1 MQTPTIAASAQPR
14 LARGVRLQTDSK
26 TGNSVLLFP
35 EGVLELNETAQ
46 EIVTRCDGRT
56 VAEIVQA
63 LAEEIRCRSS
73 NAWRRCAGNPCGL
86 ATTQIDR
93 TRMIAPRPYALL
105 AEITYRCPLH
115 CPYCSNPTQARNDQ
129 ELTTSEWTRVI
140 REAAALGVLQIGF
153 SGGEPLARR
162 DLQDLVRAAREAN
175 LYTNLITSGIGLD
188 DDRVRALRDAGL
200 DSIQLSFQSDNTDLA
215 DEIAGAR
222 AHQRKLDAAA
232 KIRAAGIPL
241 SLNFVIHRRNIDRL
255 AEMIALAESLQAERV
270 ELANVQFYG
279 WAFFN
284 RAALLPTREQV
295 VRAREIATAAKARL
309 TGKIDIFYVLP
320 DYYENRP
327 KPCLN
332 GWGQRYLTVNPIGDV
347 LPCPTAS
354 SAIPD
359 LRFENVRARELD
371 WIWRESESFNRFR
384 GTEWMPEPCQSCP
397 QREIDFGGCRCQAAL
412 LTGNAA
418 NTDPVCDLSPNRAT
432 VDAVLREVDSLGY
445 NTPAWTYRANPKEV
459 QRVQYF
465 SRG

>member
-1 MQTPTIAASAQPR
+1 
-14 LARGVRLQTDSK
+14 
-26 TGNSVLLFP
+26 
-35 EGVLELNETAQ
+35 
-46 EIVTRCDGRT
+46 
-56 VAEIVQA
+56 
-63 LAEEIRCRSS
+63 
-73 NAWRRCAGNPCGL
+73 
-86 ATTQIDR
+86 
-93 TRMIAPRPYALL
+93 MIAPRPYALL

-115 CPYCSNPTQARNDQ
+115 CPYCSNPVAASLCEAPRCPQGGSYSDGDLSTD
-129 ELTTSEWTRVI
+129 EWRRVI

-153 SGGEPLARR
+153 SGGEPLVRR
-162 DLQDLVRAAREAN
+162 DLPDLVRAAREAN

-188 DDRVRALRDAGL
+188 DDRMGALRNAGL
-200 DSIQLSFQSDNTDLA
+200 DSVQLSFQSDNTDLA

-222 AHQRKLDAAA
+222 AHQHKLDAAA

-255 AEMIALAESLQAERV
+255 LQMIDLAESLQAERV

-279 WAFFN
+279 WAFLN

-295 VRAREIATAAKARL
+295 VRAREIATAAKVRL
-309 TGKIDIFYVLP
+309 AGKIDIFYVLP

-327 KPCLN
+327 KPCLS
-332 GWGQRYLTVNPIGDV
+332 GWGQRYLTVNPIGEV

-418 NTDPVCDLSPNRAT
+418 NTDPVCDLSSNRAG
-432 VDAVLREVDSLGY
+432 VDAVLRDLNSSSHY
-445 NTPAWTYRANPKEV
+445 QDDWTYRVNPKAV
-459 QRVQYF
+459 PV
-465 SRG
+465 

>member
-1 MQTPTIAASAQPR
+1 
-14 LARGVRLQTDSK
+14 
-26 TGNSVLLFP
+26 
-35 EGVLELNETAQ
+35 
-46 EIVTRCDGRT
+46 
-56 VAEIVQA
+56 
-63 LAEEIRCRSS
+63 
-73 NAWRRCAGNPCGL
+73 
-86 ATTQIDR
+86 
-93 TRMIAPRPYALL
+93 MIAPRPYALL

-115 CPYCSNPTQARNDQ
+115 CPYCSNPPQTRNDQ

-162 DLQDLVRAAREAN
+162 DLPEMVRAARAAN

-188 DDRVRALRDAGL
+188 DDRVAALRDAGL
-200 DSIQLSFQSDNTDLA
+200 DSVQLSFQSDNPDFA

-232 KIRAAGIPL
+232 KIRAVGIPL

-255 AEMIALAESLQAERV
+255 PQMIELAESLQAERV

-279 WAFFN
+279 WALLN

-295 VRAREIATAAKARL
+295 VRAREIATAANARL
-309 TGKIDIFYVLP
+309 AGKIDIFYVLP
-320 DYYENRP
+320 DYYETRP
-327 KPCLN
+327 KPCLS
-332 GWGQRYLTVNPIGDV
+332 GWGQRYLTVNPTGEV

-359 LRFENVRARELD
+359 LRFDNVRTRALD

-418 NTDPVCDLSPNRAT
+418 NTDPVCELSPNRAT
-432 VDAVLREVDSLGY
+432 IDAVLHELDSLGHHA
-445 NTPAWTYRANPKEV
+445 PKWTYRINPDV
-459 QRVQYF
+459 LRAA
-465 SRG
+465 SRAVVARR

>member
-1 MQTPTIAASAQPR
+1 MN
-14 LARGVRLQTDSK
+14 L
-26 TGNSVLLFP
+26 
-35 EGVLELNETAQ
+35 
-46 EIVTRCDGRT
+46 
-56 VAEIVQA
+56 
-63 LAEEIRCRSS
+63 
-73 NAWRRCAGNPCGL
+73 
-86 ATTQIDR
+86 
-93 TRMIAPRPYALL
+93 PRPYALL

-115 CPYCSNPTQARNDQ
+115 CPYCSNPVAASLCEAPRRPQGGGYSNS
-129 ELTTSEWTRVI
+129 ELTTEEWKRVI

-162 DLQDLVRAAREAN
+162 DLAELIRAAREAK

-188 DDRVRALRDAGL
+188 DDRLGALRDAGL
-200 DSIQLSFQSDNTDLA
+200 DSIQLSFQSDESSLA

-222 AHQRKLDAAA
+222 AHERKLDVAA

-255 AEMIALAESLQAERV
+255 PQMIDLAEALGAERM

-279 WAFFN
+279 WAFRN

-295 VRAREIATAAKARL
+295 DRARDIATAAKARL
-309 TGKIDIFYVLP
+309 AGRIDIFYVLP
-320 DYYENRP
+320 DYYETRP

-332 GWGQRYLTVNPIGDV
+332 GWGRRYLTVNPIGDV

-359 LRFENVRARELD
+359 LRLENVRARDLD

-418 NTDPVCDLSPNRAT
+418 NHRSGMRT
-432 VDAVLREVDSLGY
+432 VG
-445 NTPAWTYRANPKEV
+445 
-459 QRVQYF
+459 
-465 SRG
+465 

>member
-1 MQTPTIAASAQPR
+1 MS
-14 LARGVRLQTDSK
+14 
-26 TGNSVLLFP
+26 
-35 EGVLELNETAQ
+35 
-46 EIVTRCDGRT
+46 
-56 VAEIVQA
+56 
-63 LAEEIRCRSS
+63 
-73 NAWRRCAGNPCGL
+73 
-86 ATTQIDR
+86 
-93 TRMIAPRPYALL
+93 APRPYALL

-115 CPYCSNPTQARNDQ
+115 CPYCSNPVALPVAVSLCKAPRRPQGVGYSNG
-129 ELTTSEWTRVI
+129 ELTTDEWKRVI
-140 REAAALGVLQIGF
+140 HEAAALGVLQIGF

-162 DLQDLVRAAREAN
+162 DLPELVRAAREAN

-200 DSIQLSFQSDNTDLA
+200 DSVQLSFQSDDADLA

-222 AHQRKLDAAA
+222 AHQRKLAVAAN
-232 KIRAAGIPL
+232 IRAAGIPL

-255 AEMIALAESLQAERV
+255 PQMIELAETLGAERV

-279 WAFFN
+279 WAFPN

-295 VRAREIATAAKARL
+295 NRAREIATAAKARL
-309 TGKIDIFYVLP
+309 AGKIDIFYVLP
-320 DYYENRP
+320 DYYESRP

-359 LRFENVRARELD
+359 LNFENVRTHDLD

-384 GTEWMPEPCQSCP
+384 GTQWMPEPCRSCP

-418 NTDPVCDLSPNRAT
+418 NTDPVCEFSPDRAF
-432 VDAVLREVDSLGY
+432 VDAVLRDINSSSEH
-445 NTPAWTYRANPKEV
+445 THQWTYRTNPSAMSV
-459 QRVQYF
+459 SV
-465 SRG
+465 